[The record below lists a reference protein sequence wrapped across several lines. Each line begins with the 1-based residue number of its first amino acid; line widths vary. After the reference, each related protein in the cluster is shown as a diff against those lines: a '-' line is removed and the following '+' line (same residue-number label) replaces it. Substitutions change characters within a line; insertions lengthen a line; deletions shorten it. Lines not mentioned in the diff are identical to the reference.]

1 MRPPPS
7 PSRKGGVEGAR
18 NKTQVMNTMKRFR
31 FSVVALLAV
40 LCQSLFASGNINLTP
55 VPKSMTVGE
64 GTLVL
69 PTAFTILVTG
79 PDSIA
84 AEAERFATH
93 MEQVAGMDI
102 DVVTKGGTP
111 LITVLHKKG
120 NEALA
125 PEGYALDITSTGV
138 TIGATTTTGCFYAF
152 QTLKKLLPPHVMA
165 GVADDRVT
173 SYTLPVV
180 NIADE
185 PRFAYRGFMLDV
197 SRHFFE
203 LDELKRMI
211 DVMAYYKMNR
221 FHWHLTDDQGWRIEI
236 KKYPKLTSVGSV
248 RSNSYMCDF
257 TYGGYYINEPYGPYF
272 YTQDE
277 ARELVAYARERHIEI
292 VPEVEFPGHACAA
305 VAAYPEFSCWP
316 NGSHSVQVNGGIFSD
331 VLNVANPG
339 AVRFAKDVL
348 DEIVDIFP
356 YEQIH
361 IGGDECPTSAWSG
374 NAECQALM
382 QEKGFSHIRELQ
394 SHFVRQLSD
403 HLTSKEGDERRTV
416 IMWNESLSAAGTN
429 VEMIEGTGGMMMC
442 WEPGNTYP
450 TALKAAQM
458 GMKSIITPQ
467 IPYYINRKH
476 CNDPGEPQVAGHGGD
491 NLQAVYNHKPIPD
504 DVPAE
509 LHPYYH
515 GIQGTFWTEHVGD
528 DMLLEYLALPR
539 LIAIAESAWSPQ
551 AKKNFDDFCRR
562 VAADKALLDYNKYT
576 YARYY
581 IESADDEGGM
591 VLPTISTDANKAWYR
606 IVTGASDA
614 NRAGKCIELVR
625 AGSPIIGTGNAQA
638 NRLWSATVAEEG
650 SAAYDYQLWAL
661 MEDPNEPGSYALVCK
676 AYPNGSVKP
685 TPTASNN
692 TARWDYDTEK
702 RHYGFILGDNVYGKN
717 GDYYQYSIRSK
728 QSASGMYMNMAAGGQ
743 QFSINL
749 WNNPSDGNSGIW
761 IFKPIASQADEP
773 VVVEYP
779 AVGTCVQ
786 IVNTVG
792 ATNSWSMSDE
802 GGSHLLARRATHAA
816 NVWEIASSEIT
827 SAGQQLTL
835 RNVATGRYI
844 QGSGHPLTLGENPTT
859 YTNTYNASTGDY
871 TLSVGGSALFPMPE
885 RALTLPNTINVGG
898 IRPQGTGWQFIPS
911 YLITYKCFD
920 EAGNLID
927 TYYQGAKAG
936 EKYEYSAPEIP
947 HYTMVSY
954 KSDATDIEAVNA
966 HATIEVVYRRESY
979 AITLYLEEQS
989 GALIDV
995 VEYAVPVGEGFALE
1009 PIKIPYF
1016 TCISHNEERYEPTA
1030 DESFTLTYVTD
1041 AYLGFKAVGDICTT
1055 PKAGNTY
1062 LIYNAK
1068 NETSRSGFLSV
1079 GGIGQNITTTNG
1091 LQQGNMTYVW
1101 KLEAS
1106 GNGYKVANAFEGYI
1120 PTINKG
1126 GKVTAEATGDVF
1138 TFTLNADGTSFS
1150 VKGTNGL
1157 YWNGNADNTF
1167 TGWTDGHPIQLYN
1180 YTVEPYYCLTLT
1192 CVDEAGAVL
1201 QTIDKYF
1208 KAGDSYVLIEPVIK
1222 GRHLKTINGDTDALG
1237 CIDRHLSLQLVYAE
1251 GEDTGIEQPVA
1262 AQQGR
1267 AYRLN
1272 GTPAEKLTEKEIY
1285 ILNGRK
1291 MIKR

>member
-1 MRPPPS
+1 
-7 PSRKGGVEGAR
+7 
-18 NKTQVMNTMKRFR
+18 MKQFR
-31 FSVVALLAV
+31 ISILTLFAV
-40 LCQSLFASGNINLTP
+40 LCQVLFAASNVNLTP

-64 GTLVL
+64 GELVL
-69 PTAFTILVTG
+69 PQHFTILVDG

-84 AEAERFATH
+84 AEAERFAEH
-93 MEQVAGMDI
+93 MGEVAGMAV
-102 DVVTKGGTP
+102 DVVAKGATP
-111 LITVLHKKG
+111 LITVTHMQG
-120 NEALA
+120 AEALA
-125 PEGYALDITSTGV
+125 PEGYTLKVTSMGV
-138 TIGATTTTGCFYAF
+138 TIGATTATGCYYAF
-152 QTLKKLLPPHVMA
+152 QSIKKLLPPHVMA
-165 GVADDRVT
+165 GVPDARVS
-173 SYTLPVV
+173 SYALPVV
-180 NIADE
+180 EIADE

-248 RSNSYMCDF
+248 RSDSYMCDF
-257 TYGGYYINEPYGPYF
+257 KYGGYYTKETYGPYF

-339 AVRFAKDVL
+339 AIRFAKDVL

-382 QEKGFSHIRELQ
+382 QEMGFSHIRELQ

-442 WEPGNTYP
+442 WEPNNTYP
-450 TALKAAQM
+450 TALKAAKM

-476 CNDPGEPQVAGHGGD
+476 CNEPGEPQVAGHGGD
-491 NLQAVYNHKPIPD
+491 NLQAVYNHLPIPN

-528 DMLLEYLALPR
+528 NMLLEYLALPR

-562 VAADKALLDYNKYT
+562 VAADTVLLNYNKYT

-581 IESADDEGGM
+581 LESEADDAM
-591 VLPTISTDANKAWYR
+591 VLPTLSTDANKVWYR
-606 IVTGASDA
+606 IVTANTNDA

-625 AGSPIIGTGNAQA
+625 DGSPIIGTGNAQV

-661 MEDPNEPGSYALVCK
+661 MEDPATPGSYALVCK
-676 AYPNGSVKP
+676 AHPNGSVKP

-692 TARWDYDTEK
+692 TARWDYDTEN

-743 QFSINL
+743 QYSINL

-761 IFKPIASQADEP
+761 IFKPIAVVEESA
-773 VVVEYP
+773 VVEYP
-779 AVGTCVQ
+779 AAGTCVQ
-786 IVNTVG
+786 IVNT
-792 ATNSWSMSDE
+792 TDRFTSWTLADE
-802 GGSHLLARRATHAA
+802 GTAHLMTRRADYVAD
-816 NVWEIASSEIT
+816 VWEIVSSEVT
-827 SAGQQLTL
+827 SAGQQITL

-844 QGSGHPLTLGENPTT
+844 QGNSHPLTLGDEPTT
-859 YTNTYNASTGDY
+859 YTNIYNEAEGDF
-871 TLSVGGSALFPMPE
+871 TLSVNGSALFPMPE
-885 RALTLPNTINVGG
+885 RATNMPHTVNVGG
-898 IRPQGTGWQFIPS
+898 IRPQGAAWRFVPS
-911 YLITYKCFD
+911 YLITYRCYD
-920 EAGNLID
+920 EEGALIGTYHQAAEAG
-927 TYYQGAKAG
+927 A
-936 EKYEYSAPEIP
+936 EYTLAAPEIP
-947 HYTMVSY
+947 HYEVLRY
-954 KSDATDIEAVNA
+954 ESDATSIESVNA
-966 HATIEVVYRRESY
+966 HATIDVVYRRESY
-979 AITLYLEEQS
+979 AITLRLEEQS
-989 GALIDV
+989 GALIDII
-995 VEYAVPVGEGFALE
+995 EYSVPVGESFAVKAPE
-1009 PIKIPYF
+1009 IPYF
-1016 TCISHNEERYEPTA
+1016 TYLGDKSADSAFLPTQ
-1030 DESFTLTYVTD
+1030 DMTLTLTYSTD

-1079 GGIGQNITTTNG
+1079 GGIGKNITTTNG
-1091 LQQGNMTYVW
+1091 VQQGNMTYVW
-1101 KLEAS
+1101 QLKAS
-1106 GNGYKVANAFEGYI
+1106 GNGYKVANGLEGYI
-1120 PTINKG
+1120 PVINKG
-1126 GKVTAEATGDVF
+1126 GKVAADNTGDTF
-1138 TFTLNADGTSFS
+1138 AFTLNGDNTTFS

-1167 TGWTDGHPIQLYN
+1167 TGWTDGHPFKLYN
-1180 YTVEPYYCLTLT
+1180 YTVEPYYCLTIE
-1192 CVDEAGAVL
+1192 CVDEAGMVL
-1201 QTIDKYF
+1201 QTVERYI
-1208 KAGDSYVLIEPVIK
+1208 KAGDSYVLIDPVIK
-1222 GRHLKTINGDTDALG
+1222 GYNLKTIEGDTDVLNNVN
-1237 CIDRHLSLQLVYAE
+1237 RHLTLRLVYTHQE
-1251 GEDTGIEQPVA
+1251 STGIQQPLKDME
-1262 AQQGR
+1262 GK

-1272 GTPAEKLTEKEIY
+1272 GVLVEKPAENEIY
-1285 ILNGRK
+1285 IFNGK
-1291 MIKR
+1291 KIIKQ

>member
-1 MRPPPS
+1 
-7 PSRKGGVEGAR
+7 
-18 NKTQVMNTMKRFR
+18 MKQIRI
-31 FSVVALLAV
+31 SILALFAV
-40 LCQSLFASGNINLTP
+40 LCQVLFAAGGVNLTP
-55 VPKSMTVGE
+55 VPKSMTIGE
-64 GTLVL
+64 GELAL
-69 PTAFTILVTG
+69 SQSFTILVDG

-84 AEAERFATH
+84 AEAERFAEH
-93 MEQVAGMDI
+93 MGEVAGMAVE
-102 DVVTKGGTP
+102 VVAKATTP
-111 LITVLHKKG
+111 LITVTHKTG
-120 NEALA
+120 AEALA
-125 PEGYALDITSTGV
+125 PEGYTLKVTSTGV
-138 TIGATTTTGCFYAF
+138 TIGATTATGCYYAL

-165 GVADDRVT
+165 GVPDAKVA
-173 SYTLPVV
+173 SYAFPVV
-180 NIADE
+180 DIADE

-248 RSNSYMCDF
+248 RSDSYMCDF
-257 TYGGYYINEPYGPYF
+257 TYGGYYTKETYGPYF

-374 NAECQALM
+374 NAECLALM

-403 HLTSKEGDERRTV
+403 HLTSKEGDEHRTV

-442 WEPGNTYP
+442 WEPNNTYP

-491 NLQAVYNHKPIPD
+491 NLQAVYNHLPIPN

-562 VAADKALLDYNKYT
+562 VAADTVLLNYNKYT

-581 IESADDEGGM
+581 LEPEADEDAM
-591 VLPTISTDANKAWYR
+591 VLPTLSTEASKAWYR
-606 IVTGASDA
+606 IVTANTGDA
-614 NRAGKCIELVR
+614 NRTGKCIELVR
-625 AGSPIIGTGNAQA
+625 AGSPIIGTGNAQV
-638 NRLWSATVAEEG
+638 NRLWSAAVAEEG
-650 SAAYDYQLWAL
+650 SDAYDYQLWAL
-661 MEDPNEPGSYALVCK
+661 MEDPNEPGSYALVNK
-676 AYPNGSVKP
+676 AHPNGSVKP

-692 TARWDYDTEK
+692 TARWDYDTQN
-702 RHYGFILGDNVYGKN
+702 RHYGFILGDKVYGQN

-728 QSASGMYMNMAAGGQ
+728 QSASGMYMNIAAGGQ
-743 QFSINL
+743 QYSINL

-761 IFKPIASQADEP
+761 IFKPIATAEEP
-773 VVVEYP
+773 VEVEYP
-779 AVGTCVQ
+779 AAGTCVQ
-786 IVNTVG
+786 IVNMVDRF
-792 ATNSWSMSDE
+792 ASWTLVDE
-802 GGSHLLARRATHAA
+802 GTSHLMARRSDYAA
-816 NVWEIASSEIT
+816 DVWEIASSEIT
-827 SAGQQLTL
+827 AAGQQLTL
-835 RNVATGRYI
+835 RNVATGRYV
-844 QGSGHPLTLGENPTT
+844 QGNGHPLALGDTPTT
-859 YTNTYNASTGDY
+859 YTNTFNEAEGDF
-871 TLSVGGSALFPMPE
+871 TLSVGTSALFPMPE
-885 RALTLPNTINVGG
+885 RATSMPHTVNVGG
-898 IRPQGTGWQFIPS
+898 IRPQGTAWKFIPS
-911 YLITYKCFD
+911 YLITYRCYD
-920 EAGNLID
+920 EDGALIG
-927 TYYQGAKAG
+927 TYYQAAEAGA
-936 EKYEYSAPEIP
+936 EYALAAPEIP
-947 HYTMVSY
+947 HYAMVNY
-954 KSDATDIEAVNA
+954 KGEVADMEAVNA
-966 HATIEVVYRRESY
+966 HATIDVTYRRESY
-979 AITLYLEEQS
+979 AITLRLEEQS

-995 VEYAVPVGEGFALE
+995 VEYAVPVGEEFVVA
-1009 PIKIPYF
+1009 PIEIPYF
-1016 TCISHNEERYEPTA
+1016 TFVGGNQEGYEPTA
-1030 DESFTLTYVTD
+1030 DATYTLTYSTD

-1068 NETSRSGFLSV
+1068 NETSRSGFLGV
-1079 GGIGQNITTTNG
+1079 GGIGENITTTNG

-1101 KLEAS
+1101 QLQAS
-1106 GNGYKVANAFEGYI
+1106 GNGYKVANGLEGYI

-1126 GKVTAEATGDVF
+1126 GKVAAGETGDVF
-1138 TFTLNADGTSFS
+1138 TFTLNTDGASFA
-1150 VKGTNGL
+1150 VKGTNDL

-1167 TGWTDGHPIQLYN
+1167 TGWTDGHPFLLYN
-1180 YTVEPYYCLTLT
+1180 YMVEPYYCLTIT
-1192 CVDEAGAVL
+1192 CVDESGTVL
-1201 QTIDKYF
+1201 QTTERYL

-1222 GRHLKTINGDTDALG
+1222 DHTLKTIDGDIDALSA
-1237 CIDRHLSLQLVYAE
+1237 INRHLTLRLVYAE
-1251 GEDTGIEQPVA
+1251 GEDTGIQPQHTST
-1262 AQQGR
+1262 AQGKI
-1267 AYRLN
+1267 YRIN
-1272 GTPAEKLTEKEIY
+1272 GMPVDVPVKGEVY
-1285 ILNGRK
+1285 ISNGKVR
-1291 MIKR
+1291 IF

>member
-1 MRPPPS
+1 
-7 PSRKGGVEGAR
+7 
-18 NKTQVMNTMKRFR
+18 MKKIKISFL
-31 FSVVALLAV
+31 ALFVV
-40 LCQSLFASGNINLTP
+40 LCQSLFAASSVNLTP
-55 VPKSMTVGE
+55 VPKSMAIGE
-64 GTLVL
+64 GELVL
-69 PTAFTILVTG
+69 PQSFTILVDG
-79 PDSIA
+79 PDSIV
-84 AEAERFATH
+84 AEAEHFAVH
-93 MEQVAGMDI
+93 MNEVAGMDVRVG
-102 DVVTKGGTP
+102 DAMVNTPSLFVVEHLTGS
-111 LITVLHKKG
+111 
-120 NEALA
+120 EALA
-125 PEGYALDITSTGV
+125 PEGYTLKVTSTGV
-138 TIGATTTTGCFYAF
+138 AIGATTATGCYYAF
-152 QTLKKLLPPHVMA
+152 QTVKKLLPPHVMA
-165 GVADDRVT
+165 GVADAKVT
-173 SYTLPVV
+173 IYALPVV
-180 NIADE
+180 DIADE

-203 LDELKRMI
+203 MDELKRMI

-236 KKYPKLTSVGSV
+236 KKYPKLTTVGAV
-248 RSNSYMCDF
+248 RSDSYMCDF
-257 TYGGYYINEPYGPYF
+257 KYGGYYTKETYGPYF

-316 NGSHSVQVNGGIFSD
+316 NGSHNVQVNGGIFSD

-382 QEKGFSHIRELQ
+382 QEMGFSHIRELQ

-429 VEMIEGTGGMMMC
+429 VEMIEGTGGMMMY

-450 TALKAAQM
+450 TALKAAKM

-476 CNDPGEPQVAGHGGD
+476 CNDPGEPKVAGHGGD
-491 NLQAVYNHKPIPD
+491 NLQAVYNHLPIPN

-551 AKKNFDDFCRR
+551 SKKNFDDFCRR
-562 VAADKALLDYNKYT
+562 VAADTVLLNYNKYT

-581 IESADDEGGM
+581 IEDLGGDDNAM
-591 VLPTISTDANKAWYR
+591 VLPTISTEANKSWYR
-606 IVTGASDA
+606 IVTANTGDA

-625 AGSPIIGTGNAQA
+625 AGSPIIGTGNAQV

-650 SAAYDYQLWAL
+650 SEAYDYQLWAL
-661 MEDPNEPGSYALVCK
+661 MENPNEPGSYALVNK

-692 TARWDYDTEK
+692 TARWDYDTQN
-702 RHYGFILGDNVYGKN
+702 RHYGFVLGDRVHGKN

-743 QFSINL
+743 QYSINL
-749 WNNPSDGNSGIW
+749 WNDPSDGNSGIW
-761 IFKPIASQADEP
+761 IFKPIAEAEKPAD
-773 VVVEYP
+773 VEYP
-779 AVGTCVQ
+779 AVGSCVQ
-786 IVNTVG
+786 IVNAIERFAAWTL
-792 ATNSWSMSDE
+792 ADE
-802 GGSHLLARRATHAA
+802 GDANLVARRADYAA
-816 NVWEIASSEIT
+816 DVWEIASSEIT
-827 SAGQQLTL
+827 AAGQLLTL
-835 RNVATGRYI
+835 RNVATGRYM
-844 QGSGHPLTLGENPTT
+844 QGNAHPLALGDAPAT
-859 YTNTYNASTGDY
+859 YTNAYNAAEGDF
-871 TLSVGGSALFPMPE
+871 TLSVNGNALYPMPE
-885 RALTLPNTINVGG
+885 RATSMPHTVNVGG
-898 IRPQGTGWQFIPS
+898 IRPQGTAWKFIPS
-911 YLITYKCFD
+911 YLITYRCYD
-920 EAGNLID
+920 EDGELIGTYCQAAEAGV
-927 TYYQGAKAG
+927 
-936 EKYEYSAPEIP
+936 EYALSAPEIP

-954 KSDATDIEAVNA
+954 KDEAADIEAVNA
-966 HATIEVVYRRESY
+966 HATIDVTYRRESY
-979 AITLYLEEQS
+979 AITLRLEEQS

-995 VEYAVPVGEGFALE
+995 VELSVPVGESFAITANIPE
-1009 PIKIPYF
+1009 IPYF
-1016 TCISHNEERYEPTA
+1016 TYIGDKSA
-1030 DESFTLTYVTD
+1030 DSAILTEDKTFTLTYSTD

-1055 PKAGNTY
+1055 PKSGNTY

-1079 GGIGQNITTTNG
+1079 GGIGENITTTNG
-1091 LQQGNMTYVW
+1091 VQQGNMTYIW
-1101 KLEAS
+1101 QLQAS
-1106 GNGYKVANAFEGYI
+1106 GSGYKVANGLEGYI

-1126 GKVTAEATGDVF
+1126 GKVAASEIGDVF
-1138 TFTLNADGTSFS
+1138 TFALNADATTFA
-1150 VKGTNGL
+1150 VKGSNGL

-1167 TGWTDGHPIQLYN
+1167 TGWTDGHPFKLYN
-1180 YTVEPYYCLTLT
+1180 YIVEPYYSLTIE
-1192 CVDEAGAVL
+1192 CVDEAGVVL
-1201 QTIDKYF
+1201 QTTERYI
-1208 KAGDSYVLIEPVIK
+1208 KAGDSYVLIDPVIK
-1222 GRHLKTINGDTDALG
+1222 GYYFKTIEGDADALNNVNRHLAL
-1237 CIDRHLSLQLVYAE
+1237 RLVYTDK
-1251 GEDTGIEQPVA
+1251 EDTGIQLPLKNVGGEI
-1262 AQQGR
+1262 
-1267 AYRLN
+1267 YRLN
-1272 GTPAEKLTEKEIY
+1272 GTLVEKPAENGIY
-1285 ILNGRK
+1285 IFNGK
-1291 MIKR
+1291 KIIKQ

>member
-1 MRPPPS
+1 
-7 PSRKGGVEGAR
+7 
-18 NKTQVMNTMKRFR
+18 MKQIRI
-31 FSVVALLAV
+31 SILALFAV
-40 LCQSLFASGNINLTP
+40 LCQVLFAAGGVNLTP
-55 VPKSMTVGE
+55 VPKSMTIGE
-64 GTLVL
+64 GELAL
-69 PTAFTILVTG
+69 SQSFTILVDG

-84 AEAERFATH
+84 AEAERFAEH
-93 MEQVAGMDI
+93 MGEVAGMAVE
-102 DVVTKGGTP
+102 VVAKAATP
-111 LITVLHKKG
+111 LITVTHKTG
-120 NEALA
+120 AEALA
-125 PEGYALDITSTGV
+125 PEGYTLKVTSTGV
-138 TIGATTTTGCFYAF
+138 TIGATTATGCYYAF

-165 GVADDRVT
+165 GVPDAKVA
-173 SYTLPVV
+173 SYAFPVV
-180 NIADE
+180 DIADE

-248 RSNSYMCDF
+248 RSDSYMCDF
-257 TYGGYYINEPYGPYF
+257 TYGGYYTKETYGPYF

-374 NAECQALM
+374 NAECLALM

-403 HLTSKEGDERRTV
+403 HLTSKEGDEHRTV

-442 WEPGNTYP
+442 WEPNNTYP

-491 NLQAVYNHKPIPD
+491 NLQAVYNHLPIPN

-562 VAADKALLDYNKYT
+562 VAADTVLLNYNKYT

-581 IESADDEGGM
+581 LEPEADEDAM
-591 VLPTISTDANKAWYR
+591 VLPTLSTEASKAWYR
-606 IVTGASDA
+606 IVTANTGDA
-614 NRAGKCIELVR
+614 NRTGKCIELVR
-625 AGSPIIGTGNAQA
+625 AGSPIIGTGNAQV
-638 NRLWSATVAEEG
+638 NRLWSAAVAEEG
-650 SAAYDYQLWAL
+650 SDAYDYQLWAL
-661 MEDPNEPGSYALVCK
+661 MEDPNEPGSYALVNK
-676 AYPNGSVKP
+676 AHPNGSVKP

-692 TARWDYDTEK
+692 TARWDYDTQN
-702 RHYGFILGDNVYGKN
+702 RHYGFILGDKVYGQN

-728 QSASGMYMNMAAGGQ
+728 QSASGMYMNIAAGGQ
-743 QFSINL
+743 QYSINL

-761 IFKPIASQADEP
+761 IFKPIATAEEP
-773 VVVEYP
+773 VKVEYP
-779 AVGTCVQ
+779 AAGTCVQ
-786 IVNTVG
+786 IVNMVDRF
-792 ATNSWSMSDE
+792 ASWTLVDE
-802 GGSHLLARRATHAA
+802 GTSHLMARRSDYAA
-816 NVWEIASSEIT
+816 DVWEIASSEIT
-827 SAGQQLTL
+827 AAGQQLTL
-835 RNVATGRYI
+835 RNVATGRYV
-844 QGSGHPLTLGENPTT
+844 QGNGHPLALGDTPTT
-859 YTNTYNASTGDY
+859 YTNTFNEAEGDF
-871 TLSVGGSALFPMPE
+871 TLSVGTSALFPMPE
-885 RALTLPNTINVGG
+885 RATSMPHTVNVGG
-898 IRPQGTGWQFIPS
+898 IRPQGTAWKFIPS
-911 YLITYKCFD
+911 YLITYRCYD
-920 EAGNLID
+920 EDGALIG
-927 TYYQGAKAG
+927 TYYQAAEAGA
-936 EKYEYSAPEIP
+936 EYALAAPEIP
-947 HYTMVSY
+947 HYAMVNY
-954 KSDATDIEAVNA
+954 KGEVADMEAVNA
-966 HATIEVVYRRESY
+966 HATIDVTYRRESY
-979 AITLYLEEQS
+979 AITLRLEEQS

-995 VEYAVPVGEGFALE
+995 VEYAVPVGEEFVVA
-1009 PIKIPYF
+1009 PIEIPYF
-1016 TCISHNEERYEPTA
+1016 TFVGGNQEGYEPTA
-1030 DESFTLTYVTD
+1030 DATYTLTYSTD

-1068 NETSRSGFLSV
+1068 NETSRSGFLGV
-1079 GGIGQNITTTNG
+1079 GGIGENITTTNG

-1101 KLEAS
+1101 QLQAS
-1106 GNGYKVANAFEGYI
+1106 GNGYKVANGLEGYI

-1126 GKVTAEATGDVF
+1126 GKVAAGETGDVF
-1138 TFTLNADGTSFS
+1138 TFTLNTDGASFA
-1150 VKGTNGL
+1150 VKGTNDL

-1167 TGWTDGHPIQLYN
+1167 TGWTDGHPFLLYN
-1180 YTVEPYYCLTLT
+1180 YMVEPYYCLTIT
-1192 CVDEAGAVL
+1192 CVDESGTVL
-1201 QTIDKYF
+1201 QTTERYL

-1222 GRHLKTINGDTDALG
+1222 DHTLKTIDGDIDALSA
-1237 CIDRHLSLQLVYAE
+1237 INRHLTLRLVYAE
-1251 GEDTGIEQPVA
+1251 GEDTGIQPQHTST
-1262 AQQGR
+1262 AQGKI
-1267 AYRLN
+1267 YRIN
-1272 GTPAEKLTEKEIY
+1272 GMPVDVPVKGEVY
-1285 ILNGRK
+1285 ISNGKVR
-1291 MIKR
+1291 IF

>member
-1 MRPPPS
+1 
-7 PSRKGGVEGAR
+7 
-18 NKTQVMNTMKRFR
+18 MKQLRI
-31 FSVVALLAV
+31 SILALFAV
-40 LCQSLFASGNINLTP
+40 LCQVLLAASNVNLTP
-55 VPKSMTVGE
+55 VPKSMTIGE
-64 GTLVL
+64 GELVL
-69 PTAFTILVTG
+69 PQSFTILVDG

-84 AEAERFATH
+84 AEAERFAEH
-93 MEQVAGMDI
+93 MNEVAGMNVELGDAMANTPSLF
-102 DVVTKGGTP
+102 VVEHLT
-111 LITVLHKKG
+111 
-120 NEALA
+120 ESDALA
-125 PEGYALDITSTGV
+125 PEGYTLKVTPTGV
-138 TIGATTTTGCFYAF
+138 TIGATTATGCYYAF
-152 QTLKKLLPPHVMA
+152 QTIKKLLPPHVMA
-165 GVADDRVT
+165 GVADAKVT
-173 SYTLPVV
+173 IYALPVV
-180 NIADE
+180 DIADE

-203 LDELKRMI
+203 MDELKRII

-236 KKYPKLTSVGSV
+236 KKYPKLTTVGAV
-248 RSNSYMCDF
+248 RSDSYMCDF
-257 TYGGYYINEPYGPYF
+257 KYGGYYTKETYGPYF

-348 DEIVDIFP
+348 DEIADIFP

-382 QEKGFSHIRELQ
+382 QEMGFSHIRELQ

-442 WEPGNTYP
+442 WEPNNTYP
-450 TALKAAQM
+450 TALKAAKM

-476 CNDPGEPQVAGHGGD
+476 CNDPGEPKVAGHGGD
-491 NLQAVYNHKPIPD
+491 NLQAVYNHLPIPN

-551 AKKNFDDFCRR
+551 SKKNFDDFCRR
-562 VAADKALLDYNKYT
+562 VAADTVLLNYNKYT

-581 IESADDEGGM
+581 LEPETEDDAM
-591 VLPTISTDANKAWYR
+591 VLPTLSTDATKAWYR
-606 IVTGASDA
+606 IVTANTGDV

-625 AGSPIIGTGNAQA
+625 AGSPIIGTGNAQV

-661 MEDPNEPGSYALVCK
+661 MEDPNEPGSYALVNK

-692 TARWDYDTEK
+692 TARWDYDTQN
-702 RHYGFILGDNVYGKN
+702 RHYGFVLGDRAYGKN

-743 QFSINL
+743 QYSINL
-749 WNNPSDGNSGIW
+749 WNDPSDGNSGIW
-761 IFKPIASQADEP
+761 IFKPIAVAEEP
-773 VVVEYP
+773 AEVDYP
-779 AVGTCVQ
+779 AVGACVQ
-786 IVNTVG
+786 IVNTIDRF
-792 ATNSWSMSDE
+792 ASWTLADE
-802 GGSHLLARRATHAA
+802 GTAHLMARRADYAA
-816 NVWEIASSEIT
+816 DVWEIASSEIT
-827 SAGQQLTL
+827 AAGQLLTL
-835 RNVATGRYI
+835 RNVATGRYM
-844 QGSGHPLTLGENPTT
+844 QGNAHPLALGDAPAI
-859 YTNTYNASTGDY
+859 YTNAYNAAEGDF
-871 TLSVGGSALFPMPE
+871 TLSVNGNALYPMPE
-885 RALTLPNTINVGG
+885 RATSMPHTVNVGG
-898 IRPQGTGWQFIPS
+898 IRPQGTAWKFIPS
-911 YLITYKCFD
+911 YLITYRCYD
-920 EAGNLID
+920 EDGELIG
-927 TYYQGAKAG
+927 TYYQAAEAG
-936 EKYEYSAPEIP
+936 VEYALSAPEIP

-954 KSDATDIEAVNA
+954 KDEAADIEAVNA
-966 HATIEVVYRRESY
+966 HATINVTYRRESY
-979 AITLYLEEQS
+979 SMTLRLEEQS
-989 GALIDV
+989 GALIDI
-995 VEYAVPVGEGFALE
+995 VELSVPVGESFAVTAHIPE
-1009 PIKIPYF
+1009 IPYF
-1016 TCISHNEERYEPTA
+1016 TYLGDKSADSAFLPTG
-1030 DESFTLTYVTD
+1030 DRTFTLTYSTD
-1041 AYLGFKAVGDICTT
+1041 AYLGFKAVGELCTQL
-1055 PKAGNTY
+1055 KAGNTY

-1079 GGIGQNITTTNG
+1079 GGIGENITTTNG

-1101 KLEAS
+1101 QLKAS
-1106 GNGYKVANAFEGYI
+1106 GSGYKVANGLEGYI
-1120 PTINKG
+1120 PVINKG
-1126 GKVTAEATGDVF
+1126 GKVAADDTGDTF
-1138 TFTLNADGTSFS
+1138 TFTLNGDNTTFS

-1167 TGWTDGHPIQLYN
+1167 TGWTDGHPFIFYN
-1180 YTVEPYYCLTLT
+1180 YTVEPYYCLTVE
-1192 CVDEAGAVL
+1192 CVDEAGTVL
-1201 QTIDKYF
+1201 QRTERYI
-1208 KAGDSYVLIEPVIK
+1208 KAGDSYVLIDPVIK
-1222 GRHLKTINGDTDALG
+1222 GYYFKTIEGDVDALSNVN
-1237 CIDRHLSLQLVYAE
+1237 RHFTLRLVYTDK
-1251 GEDTGIEQPVA
+1251 EDTGIQRPIQNME
-1262 AQQGR
+1262 GK

-1272 GTPAEKLTEKEIY
+1272 GVLVEKPVENEIY
-1285 ILNGRK
+1285 IFKGK
-1291 MIKR
+1291 KIIKQ

>member
-1 MRPPPS
+1 
-7 PSRKGGVEGAR
+7 
-18 NKTQVMNTMKRFR
+18 MKQIRI
-31 FSVVALLAV
+31 SILALFAV
-40 LCQSLFASGNINLTP
+40 LCQVLFAAGGVNLTP
-55 VPKSMTVGE
+55 VPKSMTIGE
-64 GTLVL
+64 GELAL
-69 PTAFTILVTG
+69 SQSFTILVDG

-84 AEAERFATH
+84 AEAERFAEH
-93 MEQVAGMDI
+93 MGEVAGMAVE
-102 DVVTKGGTP
+102 VVAKAATP
-111 LITVLHKKG
+111 LITVTHKTG
-120 NEALA
+120 AEALA
-125 PEGYALDITSTGV
+125 PEGYTLKVTSTGV
-138 TIGATTTTGCFYAF
+138 TIGATTATGCYYAF

-165 GVADDRVT
+165 GVPDAKVA
-173 SYTLPVV
+173 SYALPVV
-180 NIADE
+180 DIADE

-236 KKYPKLTSVGSV
+236 KKYPKLTSVGAV
-248 RSNSYMCDF
+248 RSDSYMCDF
-257 TYGGYYINEPYGPYF
+257 TYGGYYTKETYGPYF

-374 NAECQALM
+374 NAECLALM

-403 HLTSKEGDERRTV
+403 HLTSKEGDEHRTV

-442 WEPGNTYP
+442 WEPNNTYP

-491 NLQAVYNHKPIPD
+491 NLQAVYNHLPIPN

-562 VAADKALLDYNKYT
+562 VAADTVLLNYNKYT

-581 IESADDEGGM
+581 LEPEADESAM
-591 VLPTISTDANKAWYR
+591 VLPTLSTEASKAWYR
-606 IVTGASDA
+606 IVTANTGDA

-625 AGSPIIGTGNAQA
+625 AGSPIIGTGNAQV
-638 NRLWSATVAEEG
+638 NRLWSAAVAEEG
-650 SAAYDYQLWAL
+650 SDAYDYQLWAL
-661 MEDPNEPGSYALVCK
+661 MEDPNEPGSYALVNK
-676 AYPNGSVKP
+676 AHPNGSVKP

-692 TARWDYDTEK
+692 TARWDYDTQA
-702 RHYGFILGDNVYGKN
+702 RHYGFILGDKVYGQN

-743 QFSINL
+743 QYSINL

-761 IFKPIASQADEP
+761 IFKPIATAEEP
-773 VVVEYP
+773 VEVEYP
-779 AVGTCVQ
+779 AAGTCVQ
-786 IVNTVG
+786 IVNMVDRF
-792 ATNSWSMSDE
+792 ASWTLADE
-802 GGSHLLARRATHAA
+802 GTSHLMARRSDYAA
-816 NVWEIASSEIT
+816 DVWEIASSEVT
-827 SAGQQLTL
+827 ATGQQLTL
-835 RNVATGRYI
+835 RNVATGRYV
-844 QGSGHPLTLGENPTT
+844 QGNTHPLTLGDTPTT
-859 YTNTYNASTGDY
+859 YTNTFNAAEGDF
-871 TLSVGGSALFPMPE
+871 TLSVGGNALFPMPA
-885 RALTLPNTINVGG
+885 RALTLPHTINVGG
-898 IRPQGTGWQFIPS
+898 IRPQGTAWKFIPS
-911 YLITYKCFD
+911 YLITYRCYD
-920 EAGNLID
+920 EDGALIG
-927 TYYQGAKAG
+927 TYYQAAEAGA
-936 EKYEYSAPEIP
+936 EYAYAAPEIP
-947 HYTMVSY
+947 HYEVLRY
-954 KSDATDIEAVNA
+954 ESDATSIESVNA
-966 HATIEVVYRRESY
+966 HATIDVVYRRGSY
-979 AITLYLEEQS
+979 AITLRLEEQS
-989 GALIDV
+989 GALIDII
-995 VEYAVPVGEGFALE
+995 EYSVPVGESFAVKAPE
-1009 PIKIPYF
+1009 IPYF
-1016 TCISHNEERYEPTA
+1016 TYLGDKSAGSAFLPTQ
-1030 DESFTLTYVTD
+1030 DMTLTLTYSTD

-1068 NETSRSGFLSV
+1068 NETSRSGFLSAAGV
-1079 GGIGQNITTTNG
+1079 GNNITTTNG

-1101 KLEAS
+1101 QLQAS
-1106 GNGYKVANAFEGYI
+1106 GNGYKVANGLEGYI
-1120 PTINKG
+1120 PVVNRG
-1126 GKVTAEATGDVF
+1126 GKVAAGETGDVF

-1150 VKGTNGL
+1150 VKGTNDL

-1167 TGWTDGHPIQLYN
+1167 TGWTDGHPFLLYN
-1180 YTVEPYYCLTLT
+1180 YTVEPYYCLTIT
-1192 CVDEAGAVL
+1192 CVDESGAVL
-1201 QTIDKYF
+1201 HTTERYL

-1222 GRHLKTINGDTDALG
+1222 GHTLKTIDGDIDALSA
-1237 CIDRHLSLQLVYAE
+1237 INRHLTLRLVYAE
-1251 GEDTGIEQPVA
+1251 GDDTGIQP
-1262 AQQGR
+1262 QQTSSTQDVI
-1267 AYRLN
+1267 YRIN
-1272 GTPAEKLTEKEIY
+1272 GMPVDVPAKGEMY
-1285 ILNGRK
+1285 ISNGKVR
-1291 MIKR
+1291 IF

>member
-1 MRPPPS
+1 M
-7 PSRKGGVEGAR
+7 
-18 NKTQVMNTMKRFR
+18 
-31 FSVVALLAV
+31 ALLAV

-55 VPKSMTVGE
+55 IPKSMTVGE

-69 PTAFTILVTG
+69 PTSFTVLVTG

-84 AEAERFATH
+84 AEAECFAEH
-93 MEQVAGMDI
+93 MELVAGMNI
-102 DVVTKGGTP
+102 EVVTKGGSP
-111 LITVLHKKG
+111 LITVLHKKD

-125 PEGYALDITSTGV
+125 PEGYTLDITSTGV

-152 QTLKKLLPPHVMA
+152 QTIKKLLPPHVMA
-165 GVADDRVT
+165 GVPDDRVT
-173 SYTLPVV
+173 SYTLPIV

-236 KKYPKLTSVGSV
+236 KKYPKLTSLGSV

-257 TYGGYYINEPYGPYF
+257 KYGGYYTNEPYGPYF
-272 YTQDE
+272 YTQEE

-361 IGGDECPTSAWSG
+361 IGGDECPTSAWNG

-382 QEKGFSHIRELQ
+382 QEMGFSHIRELQ
-394 SHFVRQLSD
+394 SYFVRQLSD
-403 HLTSKEGDERRTV
+403 HLTSKQGDERRTV

-476 CNDPGEPQVAGHGGD
+476 SNDPEEPKVAGHGGD
-491 NLQAVYNHKPIPD
+491 NLQAVYNHLPIPN

-528 DMLLEYLALPR
+528 NLLLEYLALPR

-551 AKKNFDDFCRR
+551 EKKNFDDFCRR
-562 VAADKALLDYNKYT
+562 VAADTVLLNYNKYT

-581 IESADDEGGM
+581 IEDKTNDESAM
-591 VLPTISTDANKAWYR
+591 VFPTLSTDTKKTWYR
-606 IVTGASDA
+606 IVTANTADA
-614 NRAGKCIELVR
+614 NRAGKCIELSS
-625 AGSPIIGTGNAQA
+625 AKGNL
-638 NRLWSATVAEEG
+638 LWSATVVEEG
-650 SAAYDYQLWAL
+650 NASYDNQLWAL
-661 MEDPNEPGSYALVCK
+661 MEDPNELGSYALVCK

-685 TPTASNN
+685 TPTANNN
-692 TARWDYDTEK
+692 TARWEYDTEK

-743 QFSINL
+743 QYSINL
-749 WNNPSDGNSGIW
+749 WSNPSDGNSGIW
-761 IFKPIASQADEP
+761 IFKPIDLQADES
-773 VVVEYP
+773 VEVEYP

-792 ATNSWSMSDE
+792 ATTEWSMSDE
-802 GGSHLLARRATHAA
+802 GGSHLIARRATHAA

-827 SAGQQLTL
+827 SAGQQVTL
-835 RNVATGRYI
+835 RNVATGRYV
-844 QGSGHPLTLGENPTT
+844 QGNSHPLTLGENPIT

-871 TLSVGGSALFPMPE
+871 TLSVDGNALFPMPE

-911 YLITYKCFD
+911 YLITYRCID
-920 EAGNLID
+920 EADNLIA
-927 TYYQGAKAG
+927 TYYQAAKAG

-954 KSDATDIEAVNA
+954 KSDATSIETVGA
-966 HATIEVVYRRESY
+966 HATVEVVYRRESY
-979 AITLYLEEQS
+979 AMTLRLEEQS

-995 VEYAVPVGEGFALE
+995 VELSVPVGEDFAVTAHIPE
-1009 PIKIPYF
+1009 IPYF
-1016 TCISHNEERYEPTA
+1016 TYLGDKSATSAFLPTE
-1030 DESFTLTYVTD
+1030 DRTFTLTYGTD
-1041 AYLGFKAVGDICTT
+1041 AYLGFKAVGDICTA
-1055 PKAGNTY
+1055 PKSGNTY

-1068 NETSRSGFLSV
+1068 NEASRSGFLSV

-1091 LQQGNMTYVW
+1091 IQQGNMTYVW
-1101 KLEAS
+1101 KLQAS
-1106 GNGYKVANAFEGYI
+1106 GNEYKVANAFEGYI

-1126 GKVTAEATGDVF
+1126 GKVAADATGDVF

-1150 VKGTNGL
+1150 VKGTNEL

-1167 TGWTDGHPIQLYN
+1167 TGWTDGHPFKLYN
-1180 YTVEPYYCLTLT
+1180 YTVEPYYCLTIE
-1192 CVDEAGAVL
+1192 CVDESDVVL
-1201 QTIDKYF
+1201 QTTEFYI
-1208 KAGDSYVLIEPVIK
+1208 KAGDSYALIDPVIK
-1222 GRHLKTINGDTDALG
+1222 GYYFKSIEGDIDALSSLNN
-1237 CIDRHLSLQLVYAE
+1237 HLTLRLVYTDKE
-1251 GEDTGIEQPVA
+1251 NTGIQHSTA
-1262 AQQGR
+1262 NMQGKV
-1267 AYRLN
+1267 YRLN
-1272 GTPAEKLTEKEIY
+1272 GNLVEEPAQNEVY
-1285 ILNGRK
+1285 IFNGK
-1291 MIKR
+1291 KIIKH

>member
-1 MRPPPS
+1 
-7 PSRKGGVEGAR
+7 
-18 NKTQVMNTMKRFR
+18 MKNIRL
-31 FSVVALLAV
+31 SILALFAV
-40 LCQSLFASGNINLTP
+40 LCQSLFAAGSVNLTP
-55 VPKSMTVGE
+55 VPKSMTIGD
-64 GTLVL
+64 GTLEL
-69 PTAFTILVTG
+69 PQSFTILVNG

-84 AEAERFATH
+84 AEAVRFAEH
-93 MEQVAGMDI
+93 MGEVADMKVQLGDAM
-102 DVVTKGGTP
+102 VNTP
-111 LITVLHKKG
+111 SLFVINHLIG
-120 NEALA
+120 SEALA
-125 PEGYALDITSTGV
+125 PEGYTLKVTSTGV
-138 TIGATTTTGCFYAF
+138 TIGATTATGCYYAF
-152 QTLKKLLPPHVMA
+152 QTIKKLLPPHVMA
-165 GVADDRVT
+165 GVPDAKVT
-173 SYTLPVV
+173 SYALPIVD
-180 NIADE
+180 IADE

-248 RSNSYMCDF
+248 RSDSYMCDF
-257 TYGGYYINEPYGPYF
+257 KYGGYYTKEIYGPYF

-361 IGGDECPTSAWSG
+361 IGGDECPTSAWNG
-374 NAECQALM
+374 NAECQELM
-382 QEKGFSHIRELQ
+382 QEMGFSHIRELQ

-450 TALKAAQM
+450 TALKAAKM

-476 CNDPGEPQVAGHGGD
+476 CNEPGEPQVAGHGGD
-491 NLQAVYNHKPIPD
+491 NLQAVYNHLPIPN

-562 VAADKALLDYNKYT
+562 VAADTVLLNYNKYT

-581 IESADDEGGM
+581 LEPEADDDAM
-591 VLPTISTDANKAWYR
+591 VLPTLSTDANKAWYR
-606 IVTGASDA
+606 IVTANTGDA

-625 AGSPIIGTGNAQA
+625 AGSPIIGTGNAQV

-661 MEDPNEPGSYALVCK
+661 MEDPTTPGSYALVNK

-692 TARWDYDTEK
+692 TARWDYDTEN

-743 QFSINL
+743 QYSINL

-761 IFKPIASQADEP
+761 IFKPIAVVEEP
-773 VVVEYP
+773 VEVDYP
-779 AVGTCVQ
+779 SVGACVQ
-786 IVNTVG
+786 IVN
-792 ATNSWSMSDE
+792 AIDRFASWSLADE
-802 GGSHLLARRATHAA
+802 GTAHLMARRVDYAA
-816 NVWEIASSEIT
+816 NVWEVVSSEIT
-827 SAGQQLTL
+827 SVGQQLTL
-835 RNVATGRYI
+835 RNVATGRYM
-844 QGSGHPLTLGENPTT
+844 QGSSHPLTLGDTPTT
-859 YTNTYNASTGDY
+859 YTNTYNASEGDF
-871 TLSVGGSALFPMPE
+871 TLSVDGSALFPMPE
-885 RALTLPNTINVGG
+885 RATSMPNTVNVGG
-898 IRPQGTGWQFIPS
+898 IRPQGAAWQFVPS
-911 YLITYKCFD
+911 YLITYRCYD
-920 EAGNLID
+920 EEGTLIGAYYQAAEAGAAYTL
-927 TYYQGAKAG
+927 A
-936 EKYEYSAPEIP
+936 APEIP
-947 HYTMVSY
+947 HYAMVRYEDGS
-954 KSDATDIEAVNA
+954 TDIEAVNA
-966 HATIEVVYRRESY
+966 HVSVDVIYRRESY
-979 AITLYLEEQS
+979 AMTLRLEEQS

-995 VEYAVPVGEGFALE
+995 VELSVPVGESFAVTAHIPE
-1009 PIKIPYF
+1009 IPYF
-1016 TCISHNEERYEPTA
+1016 TYLGDKSADSAFLPTK
-1030 DESFTLTYVTD
+1030 DRTFTLTYSTD
-1041 AYLGFKAVGDICTT
+1041 AYLGFKAVGELCTQL
-1055 PKAGNTY
+1055 KAGSTY

-1101 KLEAS
+1101 QLKAS
-1106 GNGYKVANAFEGYI
+1106 GSGYKVANAFEGYI
-1120 PTINKG
+1120 PVINKG
-1126 GKVTAEATGDVF
+1126 GKVAADEMGDTF
-1138 TFTLNADGTSFS
+1138 TFTLNGDNTTFS

-1167 TGWTDGHPIQLYN
+1167 TGWTDGHPFKFYN
-1180 YTVEPYYCLTLT
+1180 YTVEPYFCITIT
-1192 CVDEAGAVL
+1192 CVDEAGAEL
-1201 QTIDKYF
+1201 QTMERYI
-1208 KAGDSYVLIEPVIK
+1208 KAGDSYVLIDPIIK
-1222 GRHLKTINGDTDALG
+1222 GYNLKAIEGDTEALKAV
-1237 CIDRHLSLQLVYAE
+1237 DRHLALRLVYTDKE
-1251 GEDTGIEQPVA
+1251 EMGIEHAVVRSQSK
-1262 AQQGR
+1262 

-1272 GTPAEKLTEKEIY
+1272 GTPVEMLTEKELY
-1285 ILNGRK
+1285 ILNGK
-1291 MIKR
+1291 KIIKK

>member
-1 MRPPPS
+1 
-7 PSRKGGVEGAR
+7 
-18 NKTQVMNTMKRFR
+18 MKQLRI
-31 FSVVALLAV
+31 SILALFAV
-40 LCQSLFASGNINLTP
+40 LCQVLLAANNVNLTP
-55 VPKSMTVGE
+55 VPKSMTIGE
-64 GTLVL
+64 GELVL
-69 PTAFTILVTG
+69 PQSFTILVNG

-84 AEAERFATH
+84 AEAERFAEH
-93 MEQVAGMDI
+93 MNEVAGMNIELGDAMANTPSLF
-102 DVVTKGGTP
+102 VVEHLT
-111 LITVLHKKG
+111 
-120 NEALA
+120 ESDALA
-125 PEGYALDITSTGV
+125 PEGYTLKVTPTGV
-138 TIGATTTTGCFYAF
+138 TIGATTATGCYYAF
-152 QTLKKLLPPHVMA
+152 QTIKKLLPPHVMA
-165 GVADDRVT
+165 GVADAKVT
-173 SYTLPVV
+173 IYALPVV
-180 NIADE
+180 DIADE

-203 LDELKRMI
+203 MDELKRMI

-236 KKYPKLTSVGSV
+236 KKYPKLTTVGAV
-248 RSNSYMCDF
+248 RSDSYMCDF
-257 TYGGYYINEPYGPYF
+257 KYGGYYTKETYGPYF

-348 DEIVDIFP
+348 DEIADIFP

-361 IGGDECPTSAWSG
+361 IGGDECPTSAWNG

-382 QEKGFSHIRELQ
+382 QEMGFSHIRELQ

-442 WEPGNTYP
+442 WEPNNTYP
-450 TALKAAQM
+450 TALKAAKM

-476 CNDPGEPQVAGHGGD
+476 CNDPGEPKVAGHGGD
-491 NLQAVYNHKPIPD
+491 NLQAVYNHLPIPN

-551 AKKNFDDFCRR
+551 SKKNFDDFCRR
-562 VAADKALLDYNKYT
+562 VAADTVLLNYNKYT

-581 IESADDEGGM
+581 LEPEAEDDAM
-591 VLPTISTDANKAWYR
+591 VLPTLSTDATKAWYR
-606 IVTGASDA
+606 IVTANTGDA
-614 NRAGKCIELVR
+614 NRTGKCIELVR
-625 AGSPIIGTGNAQA
+625 AGSPIIGTGNAQV

-661 MEDPNEPGSYALVCK
+661 MENPSEPGSYALVNK

-692 TARWDYDTEK
+692 TARWDYDTQN
-702 RHYGFILGDNVYGKN
+702 RHYGFVLGDRAYGKN

-743 QFSINL
+743 QYSINL
-749 WNNPSDGNSGIW
+749 WNDPSDGNSGIW
-761 IFKPIASQADEP
+761 IFKPIAVAEEP
-773 VVVEYP
+773 TEVDYP
-779 AVGTCVQ
+779 AVGACVQ
-786 IVNTVG
+786 IVNTIDRF
-792 ATNSWSMSDE
+792 AAWTLADE
-802 GGSHLLARRATHAA
+802 GTAHLMARRADYAA
-816 NVWEIASSEIT
+816 DVWEIASSEIT
-827 SAGQQLTL
+827 AAGQLLTL
-835 RNVATGRYI
+835 RNVATGRYM
-844 QGSGHPLTLGENPTT
+844 QGNAHPLALGDAPAI
-859 YTNTYNASTGDY
+859 YTNAYNAAEGDF
-871 TLSVGGSALFPMPE
+871 TLSVNGNALYPMPE
-885 RALTLPNTINVGG
+885 RATSMPHTVNVGG
-898 IRPQGTGWQFIPS
+898 IRPQGTAWKFIPS
-911 YLITYKCFD
+911 YLITYRCYD
-920 EAGNLID
+920 EDGELIG
-927 TYYQGAKAG
+927 TYYQAAEAG
-936 EKYEYSAPEIP
+936 VEYALSAPEIP

-954 KSDATDIEAVNA
+954 KDEAADIEAVNA
-966 HATIEVVYRRESY
+966 HATIDVTYRRESY
-979 AITLYLEEQS
+979 AITLRLEEQS

-995 VEYAVPVGEGFALE
+995 VELSVPVGESFAITANIPE
-1009 PIKIPYF
+1009 IPYF
-1016 TCISHNEERYEPTA
+1016 TYIGDKSADSAILPTE
-1030 DESFTLTYVTD
+1030 DKTFTLTYSTD

-1055 PKAGNTY
+1055 PKSGNTY

-1079 GGIGQNITTTNG
+1079 GGIGENITTTNG

-1101 KLEAS
+1101 QLQAS
-1106 GNGYKVANAFEGYI
+1106 GNGYKVANGLEGYI
-1120 PTINKG
+1120 PTINRG
-1126 GKVTAEATGDVF
+1126 GKVAADATGDVF
-1138 TFTLNADGTSFS
+1138 TFTLNADGASFT
-1150 VKGTNGL
+1150 VKGSNDL

-1167 TGWTDGHPIQLYN
+1167 TGWTDGHPFIFYN
-1180 YTVEPYYCLTLT
+1180 YTVEPYYCLTVE
-1192 CVDEAGAVL
+1192 CVDEAGTVL
-1201 QTIDKYF
+1201 QRTERYI
-1208 KAGDSYVLIEPVIK
+1208 KAGDSYVLIDPVIK
-1222 GRHLKTINGDTDALG
+1222 GYYFKTIEGDVDALSNVNRHLTL
-1237 CIDRHLSLQLVYAE
+1237 RLVYTDK
-1251 GEDTGIEQPVA
+1251 EDTGIQWPIQNME
-1262 AQQGR
+1262 GK

-1272 GTPAEKLTEKEIY
+1272 GVLVEKPVENEIY
-1285 ILNGRK
+1285 IFKGK
-1291 MIKR
+1291 KIIKQ

>member
-1 MRPPPS
+1 
-7 PSRKGGVEGAR
+7 
-18 NKTQVMNTMKRFR
+18 MKQFR
-31 FSVVALLAV
+31 ISILTLFAV
-40 LCQSLFASGNINLTP
+40 LCQVLFAASNVNLTP

-64 GTLVL
+64 GELVL
-69 PTAFTILVTG
+69 PQHFTILVDG

-84 AEAERFATH
+84 AEAERFAEH
-93 MEQVAGMDI
+93 MGEVAGMAV
-102 DVVTKGGTP
+102 DVVAKGATP
-111 LITVLHKKG
+111 LITVTHMQG
-120 NEALA
+120 AEALA
-125 PEGYALDITSTGV
+125 PEGYTLKVTSMGV
-138 TIGATTTTGCFYAF
+138 TIGATTATGCYYAF
-152 QTLKKLLPPHVMA
+152 QSIKKLLPPHVMA
-165 GVADDRVT
+165 GVPDARVS
-173 SYTLPVV
+173 SYALPVV
-180 NIADE
+180 EIADE

-248 RSNSYMCDF
+248 RSDSYMCDF
-257 TYGGYYINEPYGPYF
+257 KYGGYYTKETYGPYF

-339 AVRFAKDVL
+339 AIRFAKDVL

-382 QEKGFSHIRELQ
+382 QEMGFSHIRELQ

-442 WEPGNTYP
+442 WEPNNTYP
-450 TALKAAQM
+450 TALKAAKM

-476 CNDPGEPQVAGHGGD
+476 CNEPGEPQVAGHGGD
-491 NLQAVYNHKPIPD
+491 NLQAVYNHLPIPN

-528 DMLLEYLALPR
+528 NMLLEYLALPR

-562 VAADKALLDYNKYT
+562 VAADTVLLNYNKYT

-581 IESADDEGGM
+581 LESEADDAM
-591 VLPTISTDANKAWYR
+591 VLPTLSTDANKVWYR
-606 IVTGASDA
+606 IVTANTNDA

-625 AGSPIIGTGNAQA
+625 DGSPIIGTGNAQV

-661 MEDPNEPGSYALVCK
+661 MEDPTTPGSYALVCK
-676 AYPNGSVKP
+676 AHPNGSVKP

-692 TARWDYDTEK
+692 TARWDYDTEN

-743 QFSINL
+743 QYSINL

-761 IFKPIASQADEP
+761 IFKPIAVVEESA
-773 VVVEYP
+773 VVEYP
-779 AVGTCVQ
+779 AAGTCVQ
-786 IVNTVG
+786 IVNT
-792 ATNSWSMSDE
+792 TDRFTSWTLADE
-802 GGSHLLARRATHAA
+802 GTAHLMARRADYAA
-816 NVWEIASSEIT
+816 DVWEIASSEIT
-827 SAGQQLTL
+827 VAGQQLTL
-835 RNVATGRYI
+835 RNVATGRYM
-844 QGSGHPLTLGENPTT
+844 QGNGHPLALGDAPTT
-859 YTNTYNASTGDY
+859 YTNIYNEAEGDF
-871 TLSVGGSALFPMPE
+871 TFSVNGSALFPMPE
-885 RALTLPNTINVGG
+885 RATNMPHTVNVGG
-898 IRPQGTGWQFIPS
+898 IRPQGTAWKFIPS
-911 YLITYKCFD
+911 YLITYRCYD
-920 EAGNLID
+920 EDGALIG
-927 TYYQGAKAG
+927 TYYQAAEAGA
-936 EKYEYSAPEIP
+936 EYAYAAPEIP
-947 HYTMVSY
+947 HYEVLRY
-954 KSDATDIEAVNA
+954 ESDATSIESVNA
-966 HATIEVVYRRESY
+966 HATIDVVYRRGSY
-979 AITLYLEEQS
+979 AITLRLEEQS
-989 GALIDV
+989 GALIDII
-995 VEYAVPVGEGFALE
+995 EYSVPVGESFAVKAPE
-1009 PIKIPYF
+1009 IPYF
-1016 TCISHNEERYEPTA
+1016 TYLGDKSADSAFLPTQ
-1030 DESFTLTYVTD
+1030 DMTLTLTYSTD

-1079 GGIGQNITTTNG
+1079 GGIGKNITTTNG
-1091 LQQGNMTYVW
+1091 VQQGNMTYVW
-1101 KLEAS
+1101 QLKAS
-1106 GNGYKVANAFEGYI
+1106 GNGYKVANGLEGYI
-1120 PTINKG
+1120 PVINKG
-1126 GKVTAEATGDVF
+1126 GKVAADNTGDTF
-1138 TFTLNADGTSFS
+1138 TFTLNGDNTTFS

-1167 TGWTDGHPIQLYN
+1167 TGWTDGHPFKLYN
-1180 YTVEPYYCLTLT
+1180 YTVEPYYCLTIE
-1192 CVDEAGAVL
+1192 CVDEAGMVL
-1201 QTIDKYF
+1201 QTVERYI
-1208 KAGDSYVLIEPVIK
+1208 KAGDSYVLIDPVIK
-1222 GRHLKTINGDTDALG
+1222 GYNLKTIEGDTDVLNNVN
-1237 CIDRHLSLQLVYAE
+1237 RHLTLRLVYTHQE
-1251 GEDTGIEQPVA
+1251 STGIQQPLKDME
-1262 AQQGR
+1262 GK

-1272 GTPAEKLTEKEIY
+1272 GVLVEKPAENEIY
-1285 ILNGRK
+1285 IFNGK
-1291 MIKR
+1291 KIIKQ

>member
-1 MRPPPS
+1 ML
-7 PSRKGGVEGAR
+7 
-18 NKTQVMNTMKRFR
+18 
-31 FSVVALLAV
+31 ALFAV
-40 LCQSLFASGNINLTP
+40 LCQVFFAASNVNLTP

-64 GTLVL
+64 GELVL
-69 PTAFTILVTG
+69 PQSFTILVVG

-84 AEAERFATH
+84 AEAERFAEH
-93 MEQVAGMDI
+93 MNEVAGMNVLLGDAMVNTPSLF
-102 DVVTKGGTP
+102 VVDYLTGS
-111 LITVLHKKG
+111 
-120 NEALA
+120 EALA
-125 PEGYALDITSTGV
+125 PEGYTLKVTSTGV
-138 TIGATTTTGCFYAF
+138 TIGATTATGCYYAF
-152 QTLKKLLPPHVMA
+152 QTIKKLLPPHVMA
-165 GVADDRVT
+165 GVPDAKVT
-173 SYTLPVV
+173 SYALPVV
-180 NIADE
+180 DIADE

-236 KKYPKLTSVGSV
+236 KKYPKLTSVGAV
-248 RSNSYMCDF
+248 RSDSYMCDF
-257 TYGGYYINEPYGPYF
+257 KYGGYYTKETYGPYF

-442 WEPGNTYP
+442 WEPNNTYP
-450 TALKAAQM
+450 TALKAAKM

-491 NLQAVYNHKPIPD
+491 NLQAVYNHLPIPN

-528 DMLLEYLALPR
+528 NMLLEYLALPR

-562 VAADKALLDYNKYT
+562 VAADTVLLNYNKYT

-581 IESADDEGGM
+581 LEPEADEDAM
-591 VLPTISTDANKAWYR
+591 VLPTLSTDDAKAWYR
-606 IVTGASDA
+606 IVTANTGDA
-614 NRAGKCIELVR
+614 NRTGKCIELVR
-625 AGSPIIGTGNAQA
+625 AGSPIIGTGNAQV

-661 MEDPNEPGSYALVCK
+661 MEDPNEPGSYALVNK

-692 TARWDYDTEK
+692 TARWDYDTQN
-702 RHYGFILGDNVYGKN
+702 RHYGFILGDKVYGQN

-743 QFSINL
+743 QYSINL

-761 IFKPIASQADEP
+761 IFKPIAIAEEP
-773 VVVEYP
+773 AEVAYP
-779 AVGTCVQ
+779 VAGACYQ
-786 IVNTVG
+786 LVNTVDRF
-792 ATNSWSMSDE
+792 ASWTLADE
-802 GGSHLLARRATHAA
+802 GTAHLMARRADYAA
-816 NVWEIASSEIT
+816 DVWEIVSSEVT

-835 RNVATGRYI
+835 RNVATGRYM
-844 QGSGHPLTLGENPTT
+844 QGNSHPLTLGNQPTT
-859 YTNTYNASTGDY
+859 YTNIYNDTEGDF
-871 TLSVGGSALFPMPE
+871 TLSVNGSALFPMPE
-885 RALTLPNTINVGG
+885 RATSMPHTVNAGG
-898 IRPQGTGWQFIPS
+898 IRPQGAAWQFVPS
-911 YLITYKCFD
+911 FLITYRCYD
-920 EAGNLID
+920 EEGVLIGTYHQAAEAGAAYAL
-927 TYYQGAKAG
+927 T
-936 EKYEYSAPEIP
+936 APEIP
-947 HYTMVSY
+947 HYAMVNY
-954 KSDATDIEAVNA
+954 KDEAADIKAVNA
-966 HATIEVVYRRESY
+966 HATIDVVYRRESY
-979 AITLYLEEQS
+979 AITLRLEEQS

-995 VEYAVPVGEGFALE
+995 VEYAVPVGEEFAIA
-1009 PIKIPYF
+1009 PIEIPYF
-1016 TCISHNEERYEPTA
+1016 TFVKGNQEGYEPTA
-1030 DESFTLTYVTD
+1030 DATYTLTYSTD
-1041 AYLGFKAVGDICTT
+1041 AYLGFKAVGELCTQL
-1055 PKAGNTY
+1055 KAGNTY

-1079 GGIGQNITTTNG
+1079 GGIGENITTTNG

-1101 KLEAS
+1101 QLKAS
-1106 GNGYKVANAFEGYI
+1106 GSGYKVANGLEGYI
-1120 PTINKG
+1120 PVINKG
-1126 GKVTAEATGDVF
+1126 GKVAADDTGDTF
-1138 TFTLNADGTSFS
+1138 TFTLNGDNTTFS

-1167 TGWTDGHPIQLYN
+1167 TGWTDGHPFKFYN
-1180 YTVEPYYCLTLT
+1180 YTVEPYYCLTIE
-1192 CVDEAGAVL
+1192 CVDEAGVVL
-1201 QTIDKYF
+1201 QTIERYI
-1208 KAGDSYVLIEPVIK
+1208 KAGDSYVLIDPVIK
-1222 GRHLKTINGDTDALG
+1222 GYYFKTIEGD
-1237 CIDRHLSLQLVYAE
+1237 IDVLNNVNRHVTLRLVYTDK
-1251 GEDTGIEQPVA
+1251 EDTGIQRPIKDMEGKV
-1262 AQQGR
+1262 
-1267 AYRLN
+1267 YRLN
-1272 GTPAEKLTEKEIY
+1272 GVLVEKPAENDIY
-1285 ILNGRK
+1285 IFNGK
-1291 MIKR
+1291 KIIKQ

>member
-1 MRPPPS
+1 
-7 PSRKGGVEGAR
+7 
-18 NKTQVMNTMKRFR
+18 MKNIRL
-31 FSVVALLAV
+31 SILALFAV
-40 LCQSLFASGNINLTP
+40 LCQSLFAAGSVNLTP
-55 VPKSMTVGE
+55 VPKSMTIGE
-64 GTLVL
+64 GELVL
-69 PTAFTILVTG
+69 PQRFTIFVDG

-84 AEAERFATH
+84 AEAERFAEH
-93 MEQVAGMDI
+93 MGEVAGMDI
-102 DVVTKGGTP
+102 EVATKATTSLVVVKHLTGS
-111 LITVLHKKG
+111 
-120 NEALA
+120 EALA
-125 PEGYALDITSTGV
+125 PEGYTLKVTSTGV
-138 TIGATTTTGCFYAF
+138 TIGATTATGCYYAF
-152 QTLKKLLPPHVMA
+152 QTIKKLLPPHVMA
-165 GVADDRVT
+165 GVPEAKVA
-173 SYTLPVV
+173 SYALPVV
-180 NIADE
+180 DIADE

-236 KKYPKLTSVGSV
+236 KKYPKLTSVGAV
-248 RSNSYMCDF
+248 RSDSYMCDF
-257 TYGGYYINEPYGPYF
+257 KYGGYYTKETYGPYF

-382 QEKGFSHIRELQ
+382 QEMGFSHIRELQ

-476 CNDPGEPQVAGHGGD
+476 CNEPGEPQVAGHGGD
-491 NLQAVYNHKPIPD
+491 NLQAVYNHLPIPN

-551 AKKNFDDFCRR
+551 SEKNFDDFCRR
-562 VAADKALLDYNKYT
+562 VAADTVLLNYNKYT

-581 IESADDEGGM
+581 IEDVAGGENTM
-591 VLPTISTDANKAWYR
+591 VLPTLSTDASKAWYR
-606 IVTGASDA
+606 IVTAASDA
-614 NRAGKCIELVR
+614 DRVGKCIELSR
-625 AGSPIIGTGNAQA
+625 AQG

-650 SAAYDYQLWAL
+650 SDAYDYQLWAL
-661 MEDPNEPGSYALVCK
+661 MENPNEPGSYALVNK
-676 AYPNGSVKP
+676 AYPNGSVNP

-692 TARWDYDTEK
+692 TARWDYDTQT

-728 QSASGMYMNMAAGGQ
+728 QSASGMYMNMAKGGQ
-743 QFSINL
+743 QYAINL

-761 IFKPIASQADEP
+761 IFKPIAAAVEP
-773 VVVEYP
+773 VEVDYP
-779 AVGTCVQ
+779 AAGTCVQ
-786 IVNTVG
+786 IVNTVDRF
-792 ATNSWSMSDE
+792 ASWTLADE
-802 GGSHLLARRATHAA
+802 GTAHLMVRRADYAA
-816 NVWEIASSEIT
+816 DVWEVISSEVT
-827 SAGQQLTL
+827 AAGQQLTL
-835 RNVATGRYI
+835 RNVATGRYM
-844 QGSGHPLTLGENPTT
+844 QGSSHPLTLGDAPTT
-859 YTNTYNASTGDY
+859 YTNTYKASEGDF
-871 TLSVGGSALFPMPE
+871 TLSVDGSALFPMPE
-885 RALTLPNTINVGG
+885 RATSMPNTINVGG
-898 IRPQGTGWQFIPS
+898 IRPQGAAWRFVPS
-911 YLITYKCFD
+911 YLITYKCSD
-920 EAGNLID
+920 EAGNLIA

-947 HYTMVSY
+947 HYAMVSY
-954 KSDATDIEAVNA
+954 KSDATDVEAVNA
-966 HATIEVVYRRESY
+966 HATVEVVYRRESY
-979 AITLYLEEQS
+979 AMTLRLEEQS

-995 VEYAVPVGEGFALE
+995 VELSVPVGESFAVTAHIPE
-1009 PIKIPYF
+1009 IPYF
-1016 TCISHNEERYEPTA
+1016 TYLGDKSADSAFLPTE
-1030 DESFTLTYVTD
+1030 DRTFTLTYSTD
-1041 AYLGFKAVGDICTT
+1041 AYLGFKAVGDVCTT
-1055 PKAGNTY
+1055 LRDKGTY

-1068 NETSRSGFLSV
+1068 DETSRSGFLSV
-1079 GGIGQNITTTNG
+1079 GGVGQNITTTNG
-1091 LQQGNMTYVW
+1091 VQQGNMTYVW
-1101 KLEAS
+1101 QLQAS

-1120 PTINKG
+1120 PTLIKG
-1126 GKVTAEATGDVF
+1126 KKIAADETGDVF
-1138 TFTLNADGTSFS
+1138 TFTLNADGTSFA
-1150 VKGTNGL
+1150 VKGTNDL

-1167 TGWTDGHPIQLYN
+1167 TGWTDGHPFKFYS
-1180 YTVEPYYCLTLT
+1180 YTVEPYFCITIT
-1192 CVDEAGAVL
+1192 CVDEVGNEL
-1201 QTIDKYF
+1201 QTVERYV
-1208 KAGDSYVLIEPVIK
+1208 KAGDSYVLIDPVIK
-1222 GRHLKTINGDTDALG
+1222 GYYLKAIAGDTEALKAVGRHLAL
-1237 CIDRHLSLQLVYAE
+1237 RLVYTDKE
-1251 GEDTGIEQPVA
+1251 ETDIEHAVVRSQSK
-1262 AQQGR
+1262 

-1272 GTPAEKLTEKEIY
+1272 GTPVEMLIEKELY
-1285 ILNGRK
+1285 ILNGK
-1291 MIKR
+1291 KIIKK

>member
-1 MRPPPS
+1 
-7 PSRKGGVEGAR
+7 
-18 NKTQVMNTMKRFR
+18 MKQIRI
-31 FSVVALLAV
+31 SILA
-40 LCQSLFASGNINLTP
+40 LFAVVCQVLFAASNVNLTP

-64 GTLVL
+64 GELVL
-69 PTAFTILVTG
+69 PQSFTILVVG

-84 AEAERFATH
+84 AEAERFAEH
-93 MEQVAGMDI
+93 INEVAGMNVLLGDAMVNTPSLF
-102 DVVTKGGTP
+102 VVDYLTGS
-111 LITVLHKKG
+111 
-120 NEALA
+120 EALA
-125 PEGYALDITSTGV
+125 PEGYTLKVTSTGV
-138 TIGATTTTGCFYAF
+138 TIGATTATGCYYAF
-152 QTLKKLLPPHVMA
+152 QTIKKLLPPHVMA
-165 GVADDRVT
+165 GVPDAKVT
-173 SYTLPVV
+173 SYALPVV
-180 NIADE
+180 DIADE

-236 KKYPKLTSVGSV
+236 KKYPKLTSVGAV
-248 RSNSYMCDF
+248 RSDSYMCNF
-257 TYGGYYINEPYGPYF
+257 KYGGYYTKETYGPYF

-442 WEPGNTYP
+442 WEPNNTYP
-450 TALKAAQM
+450 TALKAAKM

-491 NLQAVYNHKPIPD
+491 NLQAVYNHLPIPN

-528 DMLLEYLALPR
+528 NMLLEYLALPR

-562 VAADKALLDYNKYT
+562 VAADTVLLNYNKYT

-581 IESADDEGGM
+581 IEDVAGGENTM
-591 VLPTISTDANKAWYR
+591 VLPTLSTDASKAWYR
-606 IVTGASDA
+606 IVTANTGDA

-625 AGSPIIGTGNAQA
+625 AGSPIIGTGNAQE

-650 SAAYDYQLWAL
+650 SDAYDYQLWAL
-661 MEDPNEPGSYALVCK
+661 MEDPNEPGSYALVNK
-676 AYPNGSVKP
+676 AYPNGSVNP

-692 TARWDYDTEK
+692 TARWDYDTQN
-702 RHYGFILGDNVYGKN
+702 RHYGFILGDKVYGQN

-728 QSASGMYMNMAAGGQ
+728 QSASGMYLNMAAGGQ
-743 QFSINL
+743 QYAINL

-761 IFKPIASQADEP
+761 IFKPIATAEEP
-773 VVVEYP
+773 AEMAYP
-779 AVGTCVQ
+779 AAGACYQ
-786 IVNTVG
+786 LVNTVERF
-792 ATNSWSMSDE
+792 ASWTLADE
-802 GGSHLLARRATHAA
+802 GTAHLMARRADYAA
-816 NVWEIASSEIT
+816 DVWEVVSSEVT
-827 SAGQQLTL
+827 AAGQQLTL
-835 RNVATGRYI
+835 RNVATGRYM
-844 QGSGHPLTLGENPTT
+844 QGSSHPLTLGDTPTT
-859 YTNTYNASTGDY
+859 YTNTYNAAEGDF

-885 RALTLPNTINVGG
+885 RATSMPHTVNVGG
-898 IRPQGTGWQFIPS
+898 IRPQGAAWRFVPS
-911 YLITYKCFD
+911 YLITYRCYD
-920 EAGNLID
+920 EAGALIG
-927 TYYQGAKAG
+927 TYHQAAEAGAA
-936 EKYEYSAPEIP
+936 YALSAPAIP
-947 HYTMVSY
+947 HYAVVRY
-954 KSDATDIEAVNA
+954 KDEVANIEAVNA
-966 HATIEVVYRRESY
+966 HTTIDVVYRRVSY
-979 AITLYLEEQS
+979 AITLRLEEQS
-989 GALIDV
+989 GALIDII
-995 VEYAVPVGEGFALE
+995 EHSVPVGESYAVNAPE
-1009 PIKIPYF
+1009 ISYF
-1016 TCISHNEERYEPTA
+1016 TYLGDKSADSAFLPTQ
-1030 DESFTLTYVTD
+1030 DMTLTLTYGTD
-1041 AYLGFKAVGDICTT
+1041 AYLGFKAVGDVCTT
-1055 PKAGNTY
+1055 LRNGVTY

-1091 LQQGNMTYVW
+1091 VQQGNMTYVW
-1101 KLEAS
+1101 QLQAS
-1106 GNGYKVANAFEGYI
+1106 DNGYKVANGLEGYI

-1126 GKVTAEATGDVF
+1126 GKVAADATGDVF
-1138 TFTLNADGTSFS
+1138 TFALNGDGTSFS
-1150 VKGTNGL
+1150 VKGSNGL

-1167 TGWTDGHPIQLYN
+1167 TGWTDGHPFIF
-1180 YTVEPYYCLTLT
+1180 YTYMVAPYYCLTIE
-1192 CVDEAGAVL
+1192 CVDEAGTVL
-1201 QTIDKYF
+1201 QTIERYLA
-1208 KAGDSYVLIEPVIK
+1208 AGDSYVLIEPVIK
-1222 GRHLKTINGDTDALG
+1222 DYFLKAVEGDVDVLNAV
-1237 CIDRHLSLQLVYAE
+1237 DRHLTLRLVYTDK
-1251 GEDTGIEQPVA
+1251 EDTGMTPPTASRDAII
-1262 AQQGR
+1262 
-1267 AYRLN
+1267 YRLD
-1272 GTPAEKLTEKEIY
+1272 GTRTSFLPQGEVVIVNNKKIVV
-1285 ILNGRK
+1285 K
-1291 MIKR
+1291 